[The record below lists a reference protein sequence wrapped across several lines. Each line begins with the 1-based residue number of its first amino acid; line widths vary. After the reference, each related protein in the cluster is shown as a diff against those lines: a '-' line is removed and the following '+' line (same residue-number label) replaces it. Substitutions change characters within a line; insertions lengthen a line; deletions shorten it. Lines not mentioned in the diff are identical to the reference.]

1 MMNPN
6 LSRRAALMAAMFG
19 SSAVAIAGE
28 ETKARPQRTKLPNLV
43 VRDHTGKEFRF
54 NDDLIAG
61 RCVVMNFMY
70 VKCQGICPDMT
81 TKIKQAYD
89 YLAGADILGK
99 KVWFYTFS
107 LNEDAPEELAAYRQ
121 RHEVEVPGWSFFTGS
136 RDAIKQIRWSV
147 GFANPTE
154 EEDADLDAHTGMV
167 RFGNVPLDR
176 WSSCP
181 ALGNPKD
188 IARSVVSLF
197 PPNERPV
204 VKELQFTPTRNPA
217 QRS

>member
-1 MMNPN
+1 MNP
-6 LSRRAALMAAMFG
+6 LLTRRAALAAAILG
-19 SSAVAIAGE
+19 PVAAVRAAE
-28 ETKARPQRTKLPNLV
+28 KSTPAPKRTRLPNHT

-54 NDDLIAG
+54 YEDLIAG
-61 RCVVMNFMY
+61 RCVAMNFMY

-89 YLAGADILGK
+89 YLAETEMLGK

-107 LNEDAPEELAAYRQ
+107 LNEDAPEDLAAYRE
-121 RHEVEVPGWSFFTGS
+121 RHKVEVPGWSFFTAS
-136 RDAIKQIRWSV
+136 KQVITEIRKSV
-147 GFANPTE
+147 GFSNPTE
-154 EEDADLDAHTGMV
+154 EEDNDLDAHTGMV
-167 RFGNVPLDR
+167 RFGNEPLDR

-197 PPNERPV
+197 PPPERPV
-204 VKELQFTPTRNPA
+204 IKSLQYSPIRNPA
-217 QRS
+217 HKA